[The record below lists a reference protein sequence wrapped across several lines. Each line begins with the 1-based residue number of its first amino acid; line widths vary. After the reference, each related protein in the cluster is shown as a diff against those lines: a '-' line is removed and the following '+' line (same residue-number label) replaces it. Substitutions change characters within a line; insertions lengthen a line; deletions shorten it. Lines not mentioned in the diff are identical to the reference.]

1 MLVKLCKCGK
11 GCFIGNLCLA
21 VTAYADDIV
30 LLAPTASA
38 MRHLLSL
45 CDDFAAEYD
54 ILFNASKSKCIY
66 FAPCNIIIRSVTK
79 IPRPVFYIGGKA
91 IDYVKSWPHL
101 GHVLNENNDDSDDI
115 INRRNILI
123 GQINNVL
130 CYFGKLDATVKC
142 KLLYSYCSGFYG
154 CELWRLKSPQLQ
166 SVGATWRRALKRIWQ
181 LPYNTHGDILNA
193 ICGKWSIDDEICRR
207 QIRLDFLKHVYPVIV
222 LLLVQ

>member
-1 MLVKLCKCGK
+1 MKNGVKQGGILSPILFCVYLDSLLVKLCKCGK

-38 MRHLLSL
+38 MRHLLSV

-66 FAPCNIIIRSVTK
+66 FAPCNNFIRSGTK

-101 GHVLNENNDDSDDI
+101 GHVLNGNNDDSDDI

-142 KLLYSYCSGFYG
+142 KLLYSYCSGFTAVSCG
-154 CELWRLKSPQLQ
+154 GLN
-166 SVGATWRRALKRIWQ
+166 RRSCNQWE
-181 LPYNTHGDILNA
+181 PPGD
-193 ICGKWSIDDEICRR
+193 E
-207 QIRLDFLKHVYPVIV
+207 H
-222 LLLVQ
+222 